1 MESAAQLVAFLQ
13 GQIHRGQMGPGDR
26 LASERDLAAT
36 HRVSRLLVREALA
49 SLEGDGYVVTR
60 RGATGGRFVTSLEL
74 PFQTWAALRLGD
86 LDDII
91 DFRLAVECQA
101 VRFAAERRTKADL
114 SAIVKAA
121 RQLERAK
128 SPRDYRL
135 ADVAFHA
142 ALADA
147 SKSSRLAASVERAR
161 GDLFEPTDDLWHEGL
176 DLTIAQHQAITAAVT
191 DGAPDRAA
199 SAMSAHIEST
209 RTEMHELVQSTM
221 DPSTSASATA
231 PPMEVSSLAPHGE
244 SFTDDKAPE
253 KSMV

>member
-1 MESAAQLVAFLQ
+1 MESANQLAAFLQ
-13 GQIHRGQMGPGDR
+13 GQIHRGQLGPGDR

-49 SLEGDGYVVTR
+49 SLETDGYVVTR

-101 VRFAAERRTKADL
+101 VRFAAERRTKTDL
-114 SAIVKAA
+114 AAITKAA

-128 SPRDYRL
+128 TPRDYRL

-142 ALADA
+142 ALAEA
-147 SKSSRLAASVERAR
+147 SRSPRLAAAVERAR
-161 GDLFEPTDDLWHEGL
+161 GDLFEPADDLWQEGL
-176 DLTIAQHQAITAAVT
+176 DLTIAQHQAIMSAIA
-191 DGAPDRAA
+191 DAEPARAG

-209 RTEMHELVQSTM
+209 RSEMHELVQSTM
-221 DPSTSASATA
+221 ELEANASA
-231 PPMEVSSLAPHGE
+231 VSSAIL
-244 SFTDDKAPE
+244 TE
-253 KSMV
+253 KSATIDTVQSMV